1 MKLWIDGQCLQT
13 SSRLRGIGRYV
24 QELIRAISEGHPQVE
39 LTISFNAA
47 MIDEAIAARD
57 FIRQW
62 VDARKIHMWN
72 GVADAGEAIAGY
84 TERRKLSEIAIA
96 HHVACLN
103 PDIALSASPFEGS
116 CDVAV
121 SLLPCQVLG
130 MPVASI
136 FYDAIPH
143 RFADQYLCTSQ
154 LKDYYYRRL
163 ALFREFDL
171 NLCISDYS
179 RAEVVNLS
187 GNEKSV
193 NISAGI
199 SPDFLQLLHAPG
211 EAPASLSGCQ
221 FALYV
226 GGLDWRKNVAALIDA
241 FAELPVELRRDLKLV
256 LAGDHPPGLLAELRN
271 RWLARRLPEGNFMAL
286 DHVSDSALVSLY
298 RAASLVVQPSL
309 LEGFGLTALEAMV
322 CDTPV
327 IGSSTGA
334 LPEVIGDPALLFEPT
349 QPGQIAARI
358 ARRFA
363 DADFAERAARAGRE
377 RAQHFTWK
385 KSAEIAVSALMD
397 ARRAAR
403 EGEPRRTLTEQRALT
418 GRLLRRSVDVP
429 SDLAAGTLAR
439 AEPIAVLPQR
449 LLIDATSTARIDH
462 AMGIQR
468 VTKEICQRL
477 ARQSE
482 ADENVIIYGD
492 SDEGFY
498 RVQLGADGFRPV
510 VQRNGE
516 GKIRFADGDIVLML
530 DSSWAFHHLHL
541 PKLLSARLRGAEVI
555 SCLYDTVPLRY
566 SAFCEPNMLTVFSP
580 WLRSALIYSTG
591 FVCISQTVAD
601 ELHAML
607 KGIDFPR
614 QMKIGYW
621 HLGAD
626 FGVNARPPATPERR
640 AARRH
645 SFLMVGTIEP
655 RKGHRVALDA
665 FETLWAE
672 GFDGDLVIVGKP
684 GWGNDHLIERL
695 RNHPEAGHRLYWHAQ
710 VGDEAL
716 RNLYAESDALIA
728 ASFAEGFGLPIVE
741 ARHFGKPVIASD
753 IPVFREVTVGAQ
765 SARFFA
771 VGSPAALAEGIR
783 GFASASNSPEVV
795 AVNEAPWIGWA
806 ESATELRRVV
816 VGGKWYRTYEPASE
830 RPYASIFD
838 QGTTVMKGIVAS
850 EDRRFRL
857 ECLEGPILSDSGRKL
872 RYVLRVTNLSGQVW
886 SSAAVAEGQG
896 VFLSYHVLAGDGSSL
911 ICDNPRAAIPFVL
924 IPGDSHYMAID
935 VPTEAKNRGGAL
947 VDIELVQ
954 EGAAWWGTPLRVR
967 L

>member
-24 QELIRAISEGHPQVE
+24 QELIRAISEDHRVE
-39 LTISFNAA
+39 LMISFNAA
-47 MIDEAIAARD
+47 MIDEAVAARD

-72 GVADAGEAIAGY
+72 GVAEAGEAIAGY
-84 TERRKLSEIAIA
+84 TESRKLSEIAIA

-116 CDVAV
+116 RDVAV
-121 SLLPCQVLG
+121 PLLPCQALG

-143 RFADQYLCTSQ
+143 RFADQYLFTSQ
-154 LKDYYYRRL
+154 LKNYYYRRL
-163 ALFREFDL
+163 GLFREFDL

-179 RAEVVNLS
+179 RAEVFNLS

-199 SPDFLQLLHAPG
+199 SPDFLQILHAPA
-211 EAPASLSGCQ
+211 EVPASLSGCQ
-221 FALYV
+221 FVLYI
-226 GGLDWRKNVAALIDA
+226 GALDWRKNVAVLVDA
-241 FAELPVELRRDLKLV
+241 FAELPVELRRDLKLA
-256 LAGDHPPGLLAELRN
+256 LAGDHTPEHLAEVRD
-271 RWLARRLPEGNFMAL
+271 RWLGRRLPEGNFLAL
-286 DHVSDSALVSLY
+286 GHVSDKALVSLY
-298 RAASLVVQPSL
+298 RVAGLVVQPSL

-322 CDTPV
+322 CGTPV

-334 LPEVIGDPALLFEPT
+334 LPEVIGNPTLLFEPT
-349 QPGQIAARI
+349 QPRQIAALI

-363 DADFAERAARAGRE
+363 DADFAERTARAGRE

-397 ARRAAR
+397 ARQATRG
-403 EGEPRRTLTEQRALT
+403 GEPRRTLAEQRALT
-418 GRLLRRSVDVP
+418 GRRLRRSVDVP

-439 AEPIAVLPQR
+439 AEPIAVLPPR
-449 LLIDATSTARIDH
+449 LLIDATSTVRIDH

-468 VTKEICQRL
+468 VTKEICR
-477 ARQSE
+477 RFVHETE
-482 ADENVIIYGD
+482 ADENVIIYSD
-492 SDEGFY
+492 SDRGFY
-498 RVQLGADGFRPV
+498 RVQLGADSFRPI
-510 VQRNGE
+510 VQKNAE
-516 GKIRFADGDIVLML
+516 GKIRFGNGDTVLML
-530 DSSWAFHHLHL
+530 DSSWEFHHLHL
-541 PKLLSARLRGAEVI
+541 PRLLSARLRGAEII

-566 SAFCEPNMLTVFSP
+566 SAFCEPHMLMVFSP
-580 WLRSALIYSTG
+580 WLRSALTYSTG
-591 FVCISQTVAD
+591 FVCISQAVAD

-607 KGIDFPR
+607 KGINFPR
-614 QMKIGYW
+614 RMKIGYW

-626 FGVNARPPATPERR
+626 FSVDARPPATPERR
-640 AARRH
+640 AARRR

-665 FETLWAE
+665 FEILWAE

-684 GWGNDHLIERL
+684 GWGNDHLINRL
-695 RNHPEAGHRLYWHAQ
+695 RNHPEAGHRLHWHAQ
-710 VGDEAL
+710 IGDEAL
-716 RNLYAESDALIA
+716 PNLYAESDALIA

-741 ARHFGKPVIASD
+741 ARHFRKPVIASD
-753 IPVFREVTVGAQ
+753 IPAFREVTVGAQ
-765 SARFFA
+765 SARFFE
-771 VGSPAALAEGIR
+771 VGSPAALAEAIR

-795 AVNEAPWIGWA
+795 AANEAPWISWA
-806 ESATELRRVV
+806 ESAAELRRVV
-816 VGGKWYRTYEPASE
+816 VGGKWYRTYEPASA

-838 QGTTVMKGIVAS
+838 HGTTLMKCTVAS
-850 EDRRFRL
+850 QDRRFRL
-857 ECLEGPILSDSGRKL
+857 ECLEGPILTDSGRKL

-886 SSAAVAEGQG
+886 SSAAVVEGQG
-896 VFLSYHVLAGDGSSL
+896 VFLSYHVLAGDGSPV

-947 VDIELVQ
+947 VDIDLVQ
-954 EGAAWWGTPLRVR
+954 EGARWGTPLRVR

>member
-39 LTISFNAA
+39 LTMSFNAA

-72 GVADAGEAIAGY
+72 GVAEAGEAIAGY

-116 CDVAV
+116 SDVAV
-121 SLLPCQVLG
+121 PLLPCQVLG

-143 RFADQYLCTSQ
+143 RFADQYLFTAQ

-163 ALFREFDL
+163 VFFQKFDL

-179 RAEVVNLS
+179 RAEVVNVS
-187 GNEKSV
+187 GNKKSV
-193 NISAGI
+193 SISAGI
-199 SPDFLQLLHAPG
+199 SPDLLQLLHAPSKV
-211 EAPASLSGCQ
+211 PASLSDCQ
-221 FALYV
+221 FVLYV
-226 GGLDWRKNVAALIDA
+226 GGLDWRKNMAALIDA
-241 FAELPVELRRDLKLV
+241 FAELPVELRLDLMLV
-256 LAGDHPPGLLAELRN
+256 LAGDHPPERLAELRH
-271 RWLARRLPEGNFMAL
+271 RWLARGLAEDNFVAF
-286 DHVSDSALVSLY
+286 DHVPDSDLVSLY

-322 CDTPV
+322 CGTPV

-334 LPEVIGDPALLFEPT
+334 LTEVIGDPALLFEPT
-349 QPGQIAARI
+349 QPGQIAALI

-377 RAQHFTWK
+377 RAEHFTWK
-385 KSAEIAVSALMD
+385 KSAEIAVNALMD
-397 ARRAAR
+397 ARGAAR
-403 EGEPRRTLTEQRALT
+403 GGEPGRTLAEQRALT
-418 GRLLRRSVDVP
+418 SRLLRRTVDVP

-439 AEPIAVLPQR
+439 SEPMAVLPPR

-462 AMGIQR
+462 ATGIQR
-468 VTKEICQRL
+468 VTKEICR
-477 ARQSE
+477 RVVRETE

-498 RVQLGADGFRPV
+498 RVQLGADSFRPV
-510 VQRNGE
+510 VQRNEE
-516 GKIRFADGDIVLML
+516 GKIRFGNGDTVMML
-530 DSSWAFHHLHL
+530 DSSWEFHHLHL
-541 PKLLSARLRGAEVI
+541 PKLLSARMRGAEVI
-555 SCLYDTVPLRY
+555 SCLYDTVPLRH
-566 SAFCEPNMLTVFSP
+566 SAFCEPNTPMLFSS
-580 WLRSALIYSTG
+580 WIRSALTYSTG
-591 FVCISQTVAD
+591 FVCISQAVAD

-607 KGIDFPR
+607 EAIDFPR

-626 FGVNARPPATPERR
+626 FGVATWPPAPPERR
-640 AARRH
+640 AASRH

-684 GWGNDHLIERL
+684 GWGNGHIIKRL
-695 RNHPEAGHRLYWHAQ
+695 RNHPKAGHKLHWHAQ
-710 VGDEAL
+710 VDDQAL
-716 RNLYAESDALIA
+716 PNLYAESDALIA

-741 ARHFGKPVIASD
+741 ARNFGKPVIASD

-765 SARFFA
+765 SARFFE
-771 VGSPAALAEGIR
+771 VGSPAALAEAIR
-783 GFASASNSPEVV
+783 GFASASKSGEIGAGNG
-795 AVNEAPWIGWA
+795 APWIGWA
-806 ESATELRRVV
+806 ESAAELRGVV
-816 VGGKWYRTYEPASE
+816 VGGKWYRIYEPASV

-838 QGTTVMKGIVAS
+838 QGTTTMKGVVAP

-857 ECLEGPILSDSGRKL
+857 ECVEGPILTDSGRKL

-886 SSAAVAEGQG
+886 SSVNVVEGQG
-896 VFLSYHVLAGDGSSL
+896 VFLSYHVRTADGSSL
-911 ICDNPRAAIPFVL
+911 SYDNPLTAIPFVL
-924 IPGDSHYMAID
+924 IPGDSHFMAID
-935 VPTEAKNRGGAL
+935 VPTEATDRGGAL

-954 EGAAWWGTPLRVR
+954 EGVAWWGTPLRVR